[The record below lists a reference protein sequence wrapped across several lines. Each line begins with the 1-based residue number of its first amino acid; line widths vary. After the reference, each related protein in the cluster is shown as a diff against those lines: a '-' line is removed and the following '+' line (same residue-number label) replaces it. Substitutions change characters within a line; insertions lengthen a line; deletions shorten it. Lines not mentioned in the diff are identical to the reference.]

1 MMFITTT
8 SNRHTQTRQGV
19 DTPPPQTR
27 QAADTPP
34 PETRQAADTPPPQTR
49 QAADTPPPQTRQA
62 ADTPPPPP
70 GANPQTMGGE
80 SAKAMS
86 IGTGGSQQDK
96 YSSSYSSPNYTQYT
110 NNNYRGELRSHSKQK
125 QVGAELGQAQLTL
138 EFSFL

>member
-34 PETRQAADTPPPQTR
+34 PE
-49 QAADTPPPQTRQA
+49 TRQA